1 MQLNLPE
8 LVQPQLPPKI
18 EGFSDRCA
26 KSLDVDPDTSVPASL
41 DEKQITK
48 NNPCLCLAWG
58 VDMVKVRC
66 MSVSTCFTTGF
77 WLMHSED
84 M

>member
-1 MQLNLPE
+1 MAPVQVQLNLPA

-26 KSLDVDPDTSVPASL
+26 KSKEITPVHDSL
-41 DEKQITK
+41 DGNHLKQIPQ
-48 NNPCLCLAWG
+48 NYPYLCLCRG

-66 MSVSTCFTTGF
+66 MSVSTSVSQQGF
-77 WLMHSED
+77 G
-84 M
+84 